1 MVTIHVQYCG
11 GWGYKRYYDA
21 LCLAL
26 DDEFGS
32 GVVKTTFTADP
43 GTTGNFEITLVETGE
58 LIHSKKNGKG
68 RCESEEER
76 QALFA
81 RIKAAM

>member
-1 MVTIHVQYCG
+1 MPTIHVQYCG
-11 GWGYKRYYDA
+11 GWGYKKYYNA

-32 GVVKTTFTADP
+32 GVVGTTFTADP

-58 LIHSKKNGKG
+58 LIHSKKGGQG
-68 RCESEEER
+68 RCESEEEK

-81 RIKAAM
+81 KIRAAM